1 MVKGC
6 GSDAAALCGLIG
18 PAIRSAIK
26 VVTALERVVM
36 KVATAAAHAMQ
47 AMGRNRATNATKV
60 ATASSA
66 AAMA

>member
-1 MVKGC
+1 MM
-6 GSDAAALCGLIG
+6 IG

-26 VVTALERVVM
+26 VVTRFLERVVM
-36 KVATAAAHAMQ
+36 KLATAAAHAMQ
-47 AMGRNRATNATKV
+47 AMGRNCATNATKV

>member
-1 MVKGC
+1 MM
-6 GSDAAALCGLIG
+6 IG

-47 AMGRNRATNATKV
+47 AMGRNCATNATKV